1 MTIMIN
7 KDTVLFGS
15 FSKQAGNN
23 GCKFFNGKF
32 KDDNVNAI
40 YKSFSINN
48 IKSALESAKTLG
60 FGGFAVSMPF
70 KTEIIDLLDRLDEHV
85 SNIGAVNT
93 VVNVNG
99 KLIGY
104 NTDYLAIMEILK
116 TNNVTNLY
124 IIGTGGFSKAAQY
137 ACQIL
142 NIPYKIIDRTNFG
155 NLDFIKDSTILNCTP
170 VENISVDDSNK
181 FIDGIPTTPTGQWIA
196 NIQAEHQYKLYK
208 NIL

>member
-1 MTIMIN
+1 MIN

-23 GCKFFNGKF
+23 GCKFFNEKF
-32 KDDNVNAI
+32 KNENVNAI
-40 YKSFSINN
+40 YKSFSIND
-48 IKSALESAKTLG
+48 IKLALQSAKTLG

-70 KTEIIDLLDRLDEHV
+70 KTEIIDLLDILDEHAG
-85 SNIGAVNT
+85 NIGAVNT
-93 VVNVNG
+93 VTNING
-99 KLIGY
+99 KLTGY
-104 NTDYLAIMEILK
+104 NTDYLAIKEVLLVES
-116 TNNVTNLY
+116 VTNLY

-137 ACQIL
+137 ACQIM

-155 NLDFIKDSTILNCTP
+155 NLDFVKNSTILNCTP

-181 FIDGIPTTPTGQWIA
+181 FIDGIPTTPTGHWIA